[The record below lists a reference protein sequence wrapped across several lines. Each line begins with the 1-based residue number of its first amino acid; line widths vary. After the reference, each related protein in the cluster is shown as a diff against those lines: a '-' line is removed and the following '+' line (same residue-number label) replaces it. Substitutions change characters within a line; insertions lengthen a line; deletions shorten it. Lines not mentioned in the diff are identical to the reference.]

1 MIICYNYFIMNKN
14 YIPLYRKYRP
24 QTIEQIVGQE
34 HIKKALANA
43 IQMDRISHAYL
54 FTGPRGTGKTSTAR
68 IFAKSLNCEK
78 GPTISPCNE
87 CENCKNITN
96 SIPIDVIEIDAAS
109 NRSVNDADEII
120 QKVALAPVQSR
131 YKIYIIDEVHM
142 LTNQAFNALLK
153 TLEEPPKNVIFIL
166 ATTEVHKVLD
176 TIKSRC
182 QRFDFKRI
190 TTDDIAKHLRYI
202 SDKES
207 INITDDALAYIAQ
220 NSAGG
225 MRDSIALL
233 DQLSVLNSSDSAIS
247 VDDINRLLGR
257 LSFDSLTSLFAAIA
271 SSNQT
276 DALDVLNNIYNQGN
290 EPAQI
295 LSNLLE
301 YLRNAL
307 ILKSVGN
314 SSVAGVVQ
322 LNESQISIIR
332 EKLESVEVH
341 QIVSLIDKCAL
352 YIKELKQTAN
362 PKLWL
367 DVAVLDMANLV
378 QNTKLE
384 ELQKRISLLES
395 GDAPRLVNVSAY
407 NTPPSPVMKQE
418 VKKSASQ
425 SSSVKEVAQSLKPSR
440 QVEQPVKSEQATE
453 DEVLNQ
459 PVPMSKPA
467 AGNNLKNQWVK
478 LLENISS
485 FPSRAILKQQAL
497 PVKIASDEVIITI
510 KNPSWLKQFGPDGSK
525 HNFIVDA
532 VGNLFAGNSPKIIVR
547 APAPG
552 DDAIRSEKSQSSSDD
567 DQPAPAVKPVQE
579 VKSATLSLESQNQ
592 KAPVKKAVEPEVSDK
607 IQTESDVKTVE
618 IPKTKFSATRNPDS
632 SYHSDSVNM
641 IMDLFEGKFIE

>member
-1 MIICYNYFIMNKN
+1 MEKN

-24 QTIEQIVGQE
+24 QAIEQIVGQE

-68 IFAKSLNCEK
+68 IFAKSLNCES
-78 GPTISPCNE
+78 GPTISPCGD

-190 TTDDIAKHLRYI
+190 TTDDITKHLRYI
-202 SDKES
+202 ADNEK

-247 VDDINRLLGR
+247 VDDINSLLGR
-257 LSFDSLTSLFAAIA
+257 LSFGSLTALFEAIA
-271 SSNQT
+271 QSNQNE
-276 DALDVLNNIYNQGN
+276 ALNVLNDIYNQGN
-290 EPAQI
+290 EPSQI

-307 ILKSVGN
+307 ILKSVGEVSN
-314 SSVAGVVQ
+314 AVVQ
-322 LNESQISIIR
+322 LNSEQTTTLKS
-332 EKLESVEVH
+332 KLEALETH
-341 QIVSLIDKCAL
+341 QLVSLIDKCAS
-352 YIKELKQTAN
+352 YVKELKLTSN

-367 DVAVLDMANLV
+367 DVAILDMANLAE
-378 QNTKLE
+378 NTKLE
-384 ELQKRISLLES
+384 DLQKRISMLES
-395 GDAPRLVNVSAY
+395 GEGVKVVNTSPY
-407 NTPPSPVMKQE
+407 NTPPAPVKKTEVMKPIKPEIKPAPKADVPVQE
-418 VKKSASQ
+418 TQ
-425 SSSVKEVAQSLKPSR
+425 
-440 QVEQPVKSEQATE
+440 EQPTE
-453 DEVLNQ
+453 EEVLAE
-459 PVPMSKPA
+459 PVPMSKA
-467 AGNNLKNQWVK
+467 ATPNALKGSWAK

-497 PVKIASDEVIITI
+497 PVVISEAEVILTI
-510 KNPSWLKQFGPDGSK
+510 KNPSWLKQFGPEGSK
-525 HNFIVDA
+525 HSSIVEA
-532 VGNLFAGNSPKIIVR
+532 VNKMFPNGAKKIIVR
-547 APAPG
+547 APESG
-552 DDAIRSEKSQSSSDD
+552 DEAIRKEQSAGSADDEK
-567 DQPAPAVKPVQE
+567 PAPAPVA
-579 VKSATLSLESQNQ
+579 K
-592 KAPVKKAVEPEVSDK
+592 PVKKVEPEIKKEEIAEAVEARDEVEEEGL
-607 IQTESDVKTVE
+607 TEEPEVAKKSSK
-618 IPKTKFSATRNPDS
+618 SAS
-632 SYHSDSVNM
+632 GYHSDNVNM
-641 IMDLFEGKFIE
+641 VMDLFEGKFID

>member
-1 MIICYNYFIMNKN
+1 MNNN

-24 QTIEQIVGQE
+24 QAIEEIVGQE

-68 IFAKSLNCEK
+68 IFAKSLNCEN
-78 GPTISPCNE
+78 GPSVSPCNE

-109 NRSVNDADEII
+109 NRSVNDADDII

-202 SDKES
+202 SDKEG
-207 INITDDALAYIAQ
+207 INITDEALAYIAQ

-233 DQLSVLNSSDSAIS
+233 DQLSVLNSENSAIS
-247 VDDINRLLGR
+247 VDDINSLLGR
-257 LSFDSLTSLFAAIA
+257 LSFDSLSSLFSAIA
-271 SSNQT
+271 ESNQNE
-276 DALDVLNNIYNQGN
+276 ALNVLNNIYNQGN

-307 ILKSVGN
+307 ILKSVN
-314 SSVAGVVQ
+314 SVSNTVVQ
-322 LNESQISIIR
+322 LNEEQMKLLS
-332 EKLESVEVH
+332 EKLKTLEIH
-341 QIVSLIDKCAL
+341 QLVGLIDKCAS
-352 YIKELKQTAN
+352 YIKELKLTSN

-367 DVAVLDMANLV
+367 DVAILDMSNLA
-378 QNTKLE
+378 QNTKLAD
-384 ELQKRISLLES
+384 LQKRISMLE
-395 GDAPRLVNVSAY
+395 GGEVPKIVNSSPY
-407 NTPPSPVMKQE
+407 NTPPSPVKKTEVMKPVKPEHKQTVPVVSEE
-418 VKKSASQ
+418 VKL
-425 SSSVKEVAQSLKPSR
+425 SSKTPAQPTI
-440 QVEQPVKSEQATE
+440 E
-453 DEVLNQ
+453 EVLSE
-459 PVPMSKPA
+459 PVPESKPA
-467 AGNNLKNQWVK
+467 ASNSLKAEWAK

-485 FPSRAILKQQAL
+485 FPSRAILKQQAV
-497 PVKIASDEVIITI
+497 PVKISPDEVIISI
-510 KNPSWLKQFGPDGSK
+510 KNPSWLKQFGPEGNK
-525 HNFIVDA
+525 HVFIVEAANAIFSSA
-532 VGNLFAGNSPKIIVR
+532 VKKVIVR
-547 APAPG
+547 APENG
-552 DDAIRSEKSQSSSDD
+552 DDKIRKEQAATEDDEK
-567 DQPAPAVKPVQE
+567 PAPASVVKKTLIPQTPKIEKQE
-579 VKSATLSLESQNQ
+579 VVEAVDSLEGSESEDIDTQNPNSETLNHA
-592 KAPVKKAVEPEVSDK
+592 KNN
-607 IQTESDVKTVE
+607 
-618 IPKTKFSATRNPDS
+618 NPDS
-632 SYHSDSVNM
+632 AFHSDEVNM
-641 IMDLFEGKFIE
+641 IVDLFEGKFIE

>member
-1 MIICYNYFIMNKN
+1 MKTN

-109 NRSVNDADEII
+109 NRSVSDADEII

-202 SDKES
+202 SDQEN
-207 INITDDALAYIAQ
+207 INITDEALSYIAQ

-233 DQLSVLNSSDSAIS
+233 DQLSVLNSTENSIN
-247 VDDINRLLGR
+247 VDDINSLLGR
-257 LSFDSLTSLFAAIA
+257 LSFSALSDLFTAIA
-271 SSNQT
+271 NSDQNR
-276 DALDVLNNIYNQGN
+276 AIEVLNDIYNQGN
-290 EPAQI
+290 EPVQI

-307 ILKSVGN
+307 IIKSVGAGVNN
-314 SSVAGVVQ
+314 SVVQ
-322 LNESQISIIR
+322 LNEEQLKFLFANLDSI
-332 EKLESVEVH
+332 ETH
-341 QIVSLIDKCAL
+341 QLVSLIDKCSG
-352 YIKELKQTAN
+352 YIKELKLTAN

-367 DVAVLDMANLV
+367 DVAILDMANLV
-378 QNTKLE
+378 ENSKLE
-384 ELQKRISLLES
+384 DLQRRLSILES
-395 GDAPRLVNVSAY
+395 GEQPRVMLNTSPY
-407 NTPPSPVMKQE
+407 NTPPSPV
-418 VKKSASQ
+418 KKSEVMRPVIAEKQ
-425 SSSVKEVAQSLKPSR
+425 RKIEVASGQSNITSKVSAKR
-440 QVEQPVKSEQATE
+440 QESKNISEE
-453 DEVLNQ
+453 EVLTDE
-459 PVPMSKPA
+459 VPMSKPA
-467 AGNNLKNQWVK
+467 TTSSLKASWTK
-478 LLENISS
+478 LLEHVSS
-485 FPSRAILKQQAL
+485 FPSRAILKQQAS
-497 PVKIASDEVIITI
+497 PVKITPEEVIISI
-510 KNPSWLKQFGPDGSK
+510 KNQSWLKQFGPEGSK
-525 HNFIVDA
+525 HSFIVDA
-532 VGNLFAGNSPKIIVR
+532 ANNLFGSPVKKVIVR
-547 APAPG
+547 APEQG
-552 DDAIRSEKSQSSSDD
+552 DDNIRKEQDTSSSANDD
-567 DQPAPAVKPVQE
+567 KPAPEDKLQSKNLSFVKTSPE
-579 VKSATLSLESQNQ
+579 VEEKDIED
-592 KAPVKKAVEPEVSDK
+592 AVEAKETSSVK
-607 IQTESDVKTVE
+607 QEESEEPVLAAGIKS
-618 IPKTKFSATRNPDS
+618 KNSDS
-632 SYHSDSVNM
+632 SFHSDEVNM
-641 IMDLFEGKFIE
+641 VMDLFEGKFIE

>member
-1 MIICYNYFIMNKN
+1 MNSN

-24 QTIEQIVGQE
+24 QAIEQIVGQQ

-68 IFAKSLNCEK
+68 IFAKSLNCES

-202 SDKES
+202 ADSEK

-233 DQLSVLNSSDSAIS
+233 DQLSVLNSDKEAIS
-247 VDDINRLLGR
+247 VDDINSLLGR
-257 LSFDSLTSLFAAIA
+257 LSFDSLTQLFVEV
-271 SSNQT
+271 SNSNQNA
-276 DALDVLNNIYNQGN
+276 ALEVLNNIYNQGN
-290 EPAQI
+290 EPVQI

-307 ILKSVGN
+307 IIKSVGTN
-314 SSVAGVVQ
+314 VTGAVVQ
-322 LNESQISIIR
+322 LNESQTNLLV
-332 EKLESVEVH
+332 EKVHNIETH
-341 QIVSLIDKCAL
+341 QIISLIDKCSA
-352 YIKELKQTAN
+352 YIKELKLTAN

-378 QNTKLE
+378 ENTKLE
-384 ELQKRISLLES
+384 DLQKRLIALES
-395 GDAPRLVNVSAY
+395 GEGARLVNASPY
-407 NTPPSPVMKQE
+407 NTPPSPVKKPEIMKPIKPELKQDSLSQPSSAVDN
-418 VKKSASQ
+418 VK
-425 SSSVKEVAQSLKPSR
+425 SSSTVSEE
-440 QVEQPVKSEQATE
+440 QVLSE
-453 DEVLNQ
+453 
-459 PVPMSKPA
+459 PVPMAKA
-467 AGNNLKNQWVK
+467 ATSNALKSSWVK
-478 LLENISS
+478 LLESVSS
-485 FPSRAILKQQAL
+485 FPSRAILKQQAV
-497 PVKIASDEVIITI
+497 PVKLTAEEVIITI
-510 KNPSWLKQFGPDGSK
+510 KNPSWLKQFAQDGSK
-525 HNFIVDA
+525 YSCIVDA
-532 VGNLFAGNSPKIIVR
+532 ANSVFGSVKKVIVR
-547 APAPG
+547 APEAG
-552 DDAIRSEKSQSSSDD
+552 DEAIRKEQSGAADD
-567 DQPAPAVKPVQE
+567 DKPAPEPAKIPAPKKQEE
-579 VKSATLSLESQNQ
+579 VKHEDIIQ
-592 KAPVKKAVEPEVSDK
+592 AVEAKESAEDIEVEVVENDEGSS
-607 IQTESDVKTVE
+607 QT
-618 IPKTKFSATRNPDS
+618 IPSKKYGKADAA
-632 SYHSDSVNM
+632 YHSDGVNM
-641 IMDLFEGKFIE
+641 VMDLFEGKFIE

>member
-1 MIICYNYFIMNKN
+1 MEKN

-24 QTIEQIVGQE
+24 QAIEQIVGQE

-68 IFAKSLNCEK
+68 IFAKSLNCEN
-78 GPTISPCNE
+78 GPTISPCGE

-190 TTDDIAKHLRYI
+190 TTDDISKHLRYI
-202 SDKES
+202 ADCEK
-207 INITDDALAYIAQ
+207 INIEDDALTYIAQ

-233 DQLSVLNSSDSAIS
+233 DQLSVLNSTENAIS
-247 VDDINRLLGR
+247 VDDINSLLGR
-257 LSFDSLTSLFAAIA
+257 LSFNSLTSLFVSIS
-271 SSNQT
+271 SSNQNK
-276 DALDVLNNIYNQGN
+276 ALEVLNEIYNQGN
-290 EPAQI
+290 EPSQI

-307 ILKSVGN
+307 ILKSVGDVSN
-314 SSVAGVVQ
+314 AVVQ
-322 LNESQISIIR
+322 LNKEQVSILND
-332 EKLESVEVH
+332 KLSGIEVH
-341 QIVSLIDKCAL
+341 QLVSLIDKCAT
-352 YIKELKQTAN
+352 YIKELKLTSN

-367 DVAVLDMANLV
+367 DVAILDLSNLT

-384 ELQKRISLLES
+384 DLQKRISMLES
-395 GDAPRLVNVSAY
+395 GEGVKVLHTSPY
-407 NTPPSPVMKQE
+407 NTPPSPVKKTEVMKPIKPEIKQPVPE
-418 VKKSASQ
+418 VK
-425 SSSVKEVAQSLKPSR
+425 
-440 QVEQPVKSEQATE
+440 QATE
-453 DEVLNQ
+453 EEVLTDSI
-459 PVPMSKPA
+459 PMSKPA
-467 AGNNLKNQWVK
+467 SSNALKSMWGK

-497 PVKIASDEVIITI
+497 PVIISENEVVLSI
-510 KNPSWLKQFGPDGSK
+510 KNPSWLKQFGPEGSK
-525 HNFIVDA
+525 HSSIVEA
-532 VGNLFAGNSPKIIVR
+532 VNKIFPNGVKRIIVR
-547 APAPG
+547 APESG
-552 DDAIRSEKSQSSSDD
+552 DEAIRKEQAASSSDD
-567 DQPAPAVKPVQE
+567 ETPAPAKKQPQAQKQEIKKEEIIEAVQARDNSEVVTQATDNNPIPVHK
-579 VKSATLSLESQNQ
+579 KSGESG
-592 KAPVKKAVEPEVSDK
+592 
-607 IQTESDVKTVE
+607 
-618 IPKTKFSATRNPDS
+618 
-632 SYHSDSVNM
+632 YHTDNVNM
-641 IMDLFEGKFIE
+641 VMDLFEGKFIE